1 MDNNKNI
8 MASPV
13 LQEALLNDREFL
25 RNIVADFCQDL
36 LQEEMKIHL
45 KAEKYERTDERS
57 GLRNGYKPRTIKTRV
72 GSFTLL
78 VPQDRDGS
86 FSTALFERY
95 SRSEKAL
102 VLTMMEAYILG
113 VSTRKVSGLTETL
126 CGTSFSASTVSN
138 LSRALDGRIAAFKER
153 PLSKEYPYVFV
164 DATYIKARIDENV
177 ISQGVVIVV
186 GIDSKGYREIL
197 DIEVANSETYET
209 YDRIFKSLRQRGLSG
224 VSLLIS
230 DDHMGLKKALF
241 KHFQGTLWQRCVFH
255 FTRNM
260 LDLVPRKKR
269 AYVYSDLKT
278 VFLCS
283 SKDEALLRAKAL
295 ADRYESQYPALAQ
308 MLREDI
314 IESLTYMDF
323 PIEHRAR
330 IRTTNVIE
338 RLNGEIKRRT
348 NVVRIFPN
356 PASALRLIASVCME
370 QNEEWVTGK
379 KYLNMEYL
387 KNLNIMKKIK
397 ENKTV
402 LAAVT

>member
-36 LQEEMKIHL
+36 LQEEMKAHL
-45 KAEKYERTDERS
+45 NAEKYERTDERS

-113 VSTRKVSGLTETL
+113 VSTRKVGELTEIL

-138 LSRALDGRIAAFKER
+138 ISRALDAKITIFKQR
-153 PLSKEYPYVFV
+153 PLLKSYPYIFI
-164 DATYIKARIDENV
+164 DATYIKARVDESV
-177 ISQGVVIVV
+177 ISQGAVIIV
-186 GIDSKGYREIL
+186 GIDENGYREIL
-197 DIEVANSETYET
+197 DVEVANSETYET
-209 YDRIFKSLRQRGLSG
+209 YDRIFKSLRQRGLCG
-224 VSLLIS
+224 VELVIS
-230 DDHMGLKKALF
+230 DDHKGLTKALE
-241 KHFQGTLWQRCVFH
+241 KHFQQVPRQRCVFH

-283 SKDEALLRAKAL
+283 SKDEALLRAKVL
-295 ADRYESQYPALAQ
+295 ADRYENQYPALAQ

-314 IESLTYMDF
+314 IESLTYMGF

-330 IRTTNVIE
+330 IKTTNVIE

-348 NVVRIFPN
+348 NVVRVFPN
-356 PASALRLIASVCME
+356 PASGLRLIASVCME

-397 ENKTV
+397 ENKIV
-402 LAAVT
+402 LVAVT

>member
-36 LQEEMKIHL
+36 LQEEMKEHL
-45 KAEKYERTDERS
+45 NAEKYERTDARS

-126 CGTSFSASTVSN
+126 CGTTFSASTVSN
-138 LSRALDGRIAAFKER
+138 LSRALDSRIAVFKER

-209 YDRIFKSLRQRGLSG
+209 YDRIFKSLKQRGLSG

-241 KHFQGTLWQRCVFH
+241 KHFQGTLWQRCSFH
-255 FTRNM
+255 FIRNM
-260 LDLVPRKKR
+260 LDCIPRKKR

-278 VFLCS
+278 IFLCS
-283 SKDEALLRAKAL
+283 SKHEAILRAREL
-295 ADRYESQYPALAQ
+295 ADRYESHYPALDQ
-308 MLREDI
+308 MLRAV
-314 IESLTYMDF
+314 SYTHLTLPTIY
-323 PIEHRAR
+323 
-330 IRTTNVIE
+330 
-338 RLNGEIKRRT
+338 
-348 NVVRIFPN
+348 
-356 PASALRLIASVCME
+356 SV
-370 QNEEWVTGK
+370 
-379 KYLNMEYL
+379 
-387 KNLNIMKKIK
+387 
-397 ENKTV
+397 
-402 LAAVT
+402 

>member
-1 MDNNKNI
+1 MDKNKNTS
-8 MASPV
+8 ASPI
-13 LQEALLNDREFL
+13 LQEALLDDREFL
-25 RNIVADFCQDL
+25 RSIVADFCQDL
-36 LQEEMKIHL
+36 LQEEMKAHL
-45 KAEKYERTDERS
+45 KADKYERNDERS

-78 VPQDRDGS
+78 VPQDREGS

-95 SRSEKAL
+95 ARSEKAL

-113 VSTRKVSGLTETL
+113 VSTRKVSELTETL
-126 CGTSFSASTVSN
+126 CGTTFSASTVSN
-138 LSRALDGRIAAFKER
+138 LSRALDSRIAAFKER

>member
-36 LQEEMKIHL
+36 LQEEMKTHL

-138 LSRALDGRIAAFKER
+138 LSRALDGRITAFRQR

>member
-25 RNIVADFCQDL
+25 RNIVANFCQDL
-36 LQEEMKIHL
+36 LQEEMKAHL
-45 KAEKYERTDERS
+45 NAEKYERTDERS

-86 FSTALFERY
+86 FSTTLFERY

-113 VSTRKVSGLTETL
+113 VSTRKVGELTEIL

-138 LSRALDGRIAAFKER
+138 ISRALDAKIAIFKQR
-153 PLSKEYPYVFV
+153 PLLKSYPYIFI
-164 DATYIKARIDENV
+164 DATYIKARVDESV
-177 ISQGVVIVV
+177 ISQGAVIIV
-186 GIDSKGYREIL
+186 GIDENGYREIL
-197 DIEVANSETYET
+197 DVEVANSETYET
-209 YDRIFKSLRQRGLSG
+209 YDRIFKSLRQRGLCG
-224 VSLLIS
+224 VELVIS
-230 DDHMGLKKALF
+230 DDHKGLTKALE
-241 KHFQGTLWQRCVFH
+241 KHFQQVPRQRCVFH

-283 SKDEALLRAKAL
+283 SKDEALLRAKVL
-295 ADRYESQYPALAQ
+295 ADRYENQYPALAQ

-314 IESLTYMDF
+314 IESLTYMGF

-330 IRTTNVIE
+330 IRTTNVME

-348 NVVRIFPN
+348 NVVRVFPN
-356 PASALRLIASVCME
+356 PASGLRLIASVCME

-397 ENKTV
+397 ENKIV
-402 LAAVT
+402 LVAVT

>member
-1 MDNNKNI
+1 
-8 MASPV
+8 
-13 LQEALLNDREFL
+13 
-25 RNIVADFCQDL
+25 
-36 LQEEMKIHL
+36 
-45 KAEKYERTDERS
+45 
-57 GLRNGYKPRTIKTRV
+57 
-72 GSFTLL
+72 
-78 VPQDRDGS
+78 
-86 FSTALFERY
+86 
-95 SRSEKAL
+95 
-102 VLTMMEAYILG
+102 MMEAYILG

-224 VSLLIS
+224 ASLLIS

-283 SKDEALLRAKAL
+283 SKDEALLRAKGL

-338 RLNGEIKRRT
+338 RLNGEIKRRI

-356 PASALRLIASVCME
+356 SASALRLIASVCME

>member
-36 LQEEMKIHL
+36 LQEEMKAHL

-113 VSTRKVSGLTETL
+113 VSTRKVSGLTEIL
-126 CGTSFSASTVSN
+126 CGTTFSASTVSN
-138 LSRALDGRIAAFKER
+138 LSRALDSRIAVFKER

-402 LAAVT
+402 LTAVT

>member
-1 MDNNKNI
+1 

-36 LQEEMKIHL
+36 LQEEMKAHL

-113 VSTRKVSGLTETL
+113 VSTRKVSGLTEIL
-126 CGTSFSASTVSN
+126 CGTTFSASTVSN
-138 LSRALDGRIAAFKER
+138 LSRALDSRIAVFKER

-402 LAAVT
+402 LTAVT

>member
-36 LQEEMKIHL
+36 LQEEMKTHL

-126 CGTSFSASTVSN
+126 CGTSFSASTISN
-138 LSRALDGRIAAFKER
+138 LSRALDGRIAVFKER

>member
-36 LQEEMKIHL
+36 LQEEMKAHL

-126 CGTSFSASTVSN
+126 CGTTFSASTVSN
-138 LSRALDGRIAAFKER
+138 LSRALDSRIAVFKER